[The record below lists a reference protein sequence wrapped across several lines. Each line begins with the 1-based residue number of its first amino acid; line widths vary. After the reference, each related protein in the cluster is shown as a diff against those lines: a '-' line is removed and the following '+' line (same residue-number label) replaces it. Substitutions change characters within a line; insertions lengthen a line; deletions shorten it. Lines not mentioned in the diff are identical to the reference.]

1 MLKLFMHS
9 LAGIALTFLSTFVG
23 ERSARA
29 TYPDIMGCETGCNV
43 VATGW
48 PFVFVRDYLG
58 MSVGNTAD
66 ITEVWFA
73 ADRFDW
79 TPFLLNVIAWT
90 VLSAVAYTMLRRAL
104 APRRVTRAGLR
115 PHSTTEDRRS

>member
-1 MLKLFMHS
+1 MLKLLMH
-9 LAGIALTFLSTFVG
+9 LLVGTALTLTSTFVG

-66 ITEVWFA
+66 IMEVWFA

-79 TPFLLNVIAWT
+79 MPFLLNVVAWSL
-90 VLSAVAYTMLRRAL
+90 LSAAVFTMLRRRYL
-104 APRRVTRAGLR
+104 PGAPSTGLR
-115 PHSTTEDRRS
+115 H